1 MGARELP
8 LMAHFVKNILPLIEI
23 HTRRLHCY
31 QTQELFF
38 QKFFVVPIQ
47 DEYGSQQNRIG
58 SDRFR
63 HDIRS

>member
-1 MGARELP
+1 
-8 LMAHFVKNILPLIEI
+8 MAHLVKNILPLIEI

-58 SDRFR
+58 D
-63 HDIRS
+63 H